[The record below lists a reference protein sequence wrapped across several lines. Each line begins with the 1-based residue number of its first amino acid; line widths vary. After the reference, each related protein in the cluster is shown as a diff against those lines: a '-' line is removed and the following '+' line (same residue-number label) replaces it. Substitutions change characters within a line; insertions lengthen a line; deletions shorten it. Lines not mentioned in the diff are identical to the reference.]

1 MQNEWIPFWNNLA
14 QLWKNYNKMSIPAT
28 AFASRVF
35 PHPGGPWSNM
45 PLAGVIP
52 MCLYISGCL
61 RWMRSLQIWSRTFS
75 RPPSWAKVILDSWT
89 SNSGSLLWAE
99 NNNKALLTF
108 FYQLIRS
115 FNSPTI
121 SDGKIFSWH
130 WKGLLWSEHS
140 FKFYCNTVIKFLLAT
155 GSFWGLIPDAD
166 SDFLIDAVTG
176 EEARLDFRFDFPKV
190 VFALSSLTTFWSP
203 FVRSTMFLGLI
214 TTGEWSFIVS
224 FNTTSFSD
232 VLLVSSFVV
241 ELASPVLE
249 ASLMPSGVFDL
260 FPISSSLVFTC
271 SSPFI
276 FLAFVLSSGLRFIWN
291 L

>member
-108 FYQLIRS
+108 FYHLIRS

-140 FKFYCNTVIKFLLAT
+140 FKFYCNTVGCKDRITKHLLI
-155 GSFWGLIPDAD
+155 LIAMKIYF
-166 SDFLIDAVTG
+166 S
-176 EEARLDFRFDFPKV
+176 RL
-190 VFALSSLTTFWSP
+190 
-203 FVRSTMFLGLI
+203 
-214 TTGEWSFIVS
+214 
-224 FNTTSFSD
+224 N
-232 VLLVSSFVV
+232 
-241 ELASPVLE
+241 
-249 ASLMPSGVFDL
+249 
-260 FPISSSLVFTC
+260 SLV
-271 SSPFI
+271 
-276 FLAFVLSSGLRFIWN
+276 LVKNAGL
-291 L
+291 